1 MLACRGKGCAWTDKG
16 AGRASEWGLCSFAP
30 AQNVAKW
37 GLGGSLGFA
46 GAGCTTRSKGQR
58 LLQLGQGVKQ
68 PWSCWAGEGQ
78 ALEHQGLRTV
88 TPCVLFI
95 PVSVDTGLQPCNV
108 TTACR
113 LNTPRLILVPW
124 SYPPCPDKGQLLC
137 RIGLAKTL
145 PLAVMIWG
153 LWHSQGLRGVRYCLK
168 SSSWWPCGLWE
179 PGMWLLPTAS
189 HGAVLSVQESVRG
202 DCVAVPAVPWH
213 RGHPAACGNKH
224 SWLVYRR
231 LPLRGNNSV
240 YRQMRSCLATC
251 PPLHPSGL

>member
-1 MLACRGKGCAWTDKG
+1 M
-16 AGRASEWGLCSFAP
+16 
-30 AQNVAKW
+30 
-37 GLGGSLGFA
+37 
-46 GAGCTTRSKGQR
+46 
-58 LLQLGQGVKQ
+58 KQ

-137 RIGLAKTL
+137 RIGSAKTL

-153 LWHSQGLRGVRYCLK
+153 LWHSQGLHGVRYCLK
-168 SSSWWPCGLWE
+168 VIILVALWAVGAGDVAAANSQPWGSSIS
-179 PGMWLLPTAS
+179 AR
-189 HGAVLSVQESVRG
+189 VR
-202 DCVAVPAVPWH
+202 AW
-213 RGHPAACGNKH
+213 
-224 SWLVYRR
+224 
-231 LPLRGNNSV
+231 
-240 YRQMRSCLATC
+240 
-251 PPLHPSGL
+251 